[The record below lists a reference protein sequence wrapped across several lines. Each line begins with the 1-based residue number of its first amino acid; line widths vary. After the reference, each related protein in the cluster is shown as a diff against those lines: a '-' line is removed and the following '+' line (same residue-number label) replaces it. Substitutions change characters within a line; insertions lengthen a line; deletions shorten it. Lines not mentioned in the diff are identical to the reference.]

1 MRRGG
6 VSEGW
11 DQGSTE
17 SVGISRLRGRRR
29 MEQSAADREE
39 RLSDTPLFARGR
51 EVRPNREISQ
61 RVASLKLGGCC
72 RCRLEF

>member
-6 VSEGW
+6 VGEGW

-17 SVGISRLRGRRR
+17 NVGISGGRLRGRRR
-29 MEQSAADREE
+29 VEQSAADREE

-51 EVRPNREISQ
+51 EVRPNVDTS
-61 RVASLKLGGCC
+61 VAACSFAQVGWVLPV
-72 RCRLEF
+72 